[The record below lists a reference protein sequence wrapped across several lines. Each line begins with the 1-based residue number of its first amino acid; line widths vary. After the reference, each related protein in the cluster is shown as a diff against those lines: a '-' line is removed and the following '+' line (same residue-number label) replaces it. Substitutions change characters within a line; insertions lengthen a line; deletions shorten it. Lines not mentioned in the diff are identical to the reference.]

1 MIRSSFRIAAGAE
14 FSAEINPGTL
24 DADKLSA
31 MLRGGVNRASIGVQ
45 SFDDGELAALGRIH
59 TSAQA
64 VKAVEDVYA
73 AGIENINIDLMTSIP
88 RQTRQSLKKSLKTAV
103 SLPVSHISAYSL
115 ILEEGTPMYDDY
127 KAGKIALPSDDEDR
141 DNFGMLTDFLEYN
154 GFGRYEI
161 SNFAKSG
168 YECRHN
174 IKYWECREYVGL
186 GAAAHSYLRKK
197 RFYNTSD
204 LEEYISGRFRSDDM
218 TELSRGDMAS
228 EFMMMGLR
236 MVEGVSADEF
246 ERRFG
251 VGIEDVYGAELEK
264 FIKLGLMERRRGRY
278 YLTSRGLDVSNSVMC
293 EFI

>member
-1 MIRSSFRIAAGAE
+1 
-14 FSAEINPGTL
+14 
-24 DADKLSA
+24 
-31 MLRGGVNRASIGVQ
+31 
-45 SFDDGELAALGRIH
+45 
-59 TSAQA
+59 
-64 VKAVEDVYA
+64 
-73 AGIENINIDLMTSIP
+73 
-88 RQTRQSLKKSLKTAV
+88 
-103 SLPVSHISAYSL
+103 
-115 ILEEGTPMYDDY
+115 MYDDY